1 MGDCDRMKKHIT
13 DYLEHTLNPS
23 TQKEFEQILGKDEQL
38 KKITSEVDRIADML
52 GNLQSLR
59 CSENFNVNLRE
70 KILLN
75 RKLPENYPV
84 RRYVLSVSVAA
95 LFIFVLVIFN
105 PFSSEENENSPLIPE
120 ASMQLSP
127 EKNKQ
132 NVNQADNTN
141 TDESFE
147 GRDIK
152 TLEEAQ
158 AQADSTKDKSAPKL
172 KHVDQKEI
180 QETQP

>member
-23 TQKEFEQILGKDEQL
+23 TQKEFEQVLGKDDHL
-38 KKITSEVDRIADML
+38 KKITSEVGRITNIL

-59 CSENFNVNLRE
+59 CSYSFNVKLRE

-75 RKLPENYPV
+75 RKLPEKDPV
-84 RRYVLSVSVAA
+84 KKYVLSISFAA
-95 LFIFVLVIFN
+95 IFILILVILN
-105 PFSSEENENSPLIPE
+105 PFSSEETANSPLTPE

-132 NVNQADNTN
+132 NINQVDNNN
-141 TDESFE
+141 TGESLG

-158 AQADSTKDKSAPKL
+158 VHSDSTKDKSVPKL

-180 QETQP
+180 QESQP